1 MAYDLPARKFLPI
14 VLFICLSPVSPLAG
28 KWTHVT
34 DGYLGSVYLDFK
46 TLDKKKNITTIWQ
59 LQNFSKKDIHGV
71 KSRRL
76 LVEFNCLNSIRRVI
90 YLSAHSEQMAQG
102 NVKFINAKVGNWEQ
116 PLPKS
121 IGEKVFVAAC
131 SRKKSF

>member
-1 MAYDLPARKFLPI
+1 MANDLSARKFISI
-14 VLFICLSPVSPLAG
+14 VLFLCVSLVSPLSA
-28 KWTHVT
+28 KWTFIT

-46 TLDKKKNITTIWQ
+46 TLDENKNIITVWQ
-59 LQNFSKKDIHGV
+59 LQNFSKIDAYGV

-76 LVEFNCLNSIRRVI
+76 LVEFDCLASIRRVI

-102 NVKFINAKVGNWEQ
+102 NVILINNKLGNWEQ

-121 IGEKVFVAAC
+121 LGEKVFDAAC
-131 SRKKSF
+131 SGKKFF